1 MVNNWLCQYF
11 SLSHKTSSMCDV
23 TIYLFNHLNRQE
35 LKNIA
40 IVFTHTIKMLS
51 RPTYIFVGFD
61 IGFMYS
67 KTTLEISSRTN
78 ILFQAVL
85 TGYQIDNI
93 ITITMKEP
101 YCIISSIGNTA
112 CEIITTYYI
121 NFSNVTFVTT
131 SDRISSINFIARV

>member
-1 MVNNWLCQYF
+1 MLC
-11 SLSHKTSSMCDV
+11 
-23 TIYLFNHLNRQE
+23 
-35 LKNIA
+35 
-40 IVFTHTIKMLS
+40 

-93 ITITMKEP
+93 ITITIKEP